1 MKAVHLLA
9 AACFVLFAVCLV
21 GCNRDAGKPKV
32 TNHKDESQP
41 KHADHKDHKDENKGE
56 HAHKPAA
63 HGGKIV
69 SVGTDNYHAEV
80 VFEKDG
86 HLKVYTLGK
95 DETKSISIESQ
106 TLKAHV
112 KHDEK
117 SHEVDLKPE
126 PQASDPKGKTSL
138 FVGKLPH
145 DLMGKKVTVT
155 IVGLKVEGETFRVEF
170 SGEAGKHSD
179 HKDHKD
185 HKDGKEHKGHK
196 KDGKEHTDHKKEHS
210 KTSAVENEIKEARAK
225 LSPEDR
231 KLVDAQEWCPIMP
244 DNRLG
249 VMGVPFK
256 LMIKDHPVFLCC
268 KGCQRKALAEPEKTL
283 AKVEEF
289 KAKVK
294 TGTVKVGA
302 KVPDFSIKTLDGM
315 SVKLSELQKD
325 EKRTKTG
332 VVVLSFW
339 CTTCHSCRHVEAH
352 LAKLAK
358 DYDGQAAVIAL
369 DANADDTAQGVAAF
383 VKKNGLTMPVAL
395 DASGNSADVF
405 GIKVTTTTV
414 VIDGNGVLRYCG
426 QLRQKGV
433 ASAEDALRAVL
444 AGNEVAVKTTPHTG

>member
-32 TNHKDESQP
+32 TNQKDEGHS
-41 KHADHKDHKDENKGE
+41 KHADHKDHKDEKKGE

-86 HLKVYTLGK
+86 HLKFYTLGK
-95 DETKSISIESQ
+95 DETKSVSIESQ
-106 TLKAHV
+106 TLKAHA

-117 SHEVDLKPE
+117 SHEIELKPE
-126 PQASDPKGKTSL
+126 PLASDPKGKTSL

-145 DLMGKKVTVT
+145 DLVGKKVTVT

-170 SGEAGKHSD
+170 SGEAGKHGD

-185 HKDGKEHKGHK
+185 HK

-210 KTSAVENEIKEARAK
+210 KTSTVENEIKEARAM

-231 KLVDAQEWCPIMP
+231 KLVDAQEWCPVMT

-249 VMGVPFK
+249 VMGVPFR
-256 LMIKDHPVFLCC
+256 LMVKDHPVFLCC
-268 KGCQRKALAEPEKTL
+268 KGCQRKALADPEKTL

-289 KAKVK
+289 KKKAKA
-294 TGTVKVGA
+294 GAVKVGA
-302 KVPDFSIKTLDGM
+302 RVPDFSVRMLDGTT
-315 SVKLSELQKD
+315 VKLSELQKD
-325 EKRTKTG
+325 EKRTKNG

-339 CTTCHSCRHVEAH
+339 CTTCHSCRHVDAQ

-369 DANADDTAQGVAAF
+369 DANADDTAPAVTAF
-383 VKKNGLTMPVAL
+383 VKKTGLTMPIAL
-395 DASGNSADVF
+395 DPSANAADVF
-405 GIKVTTTTV
+405 GINVTTTTV
-414 VIDGNGVLRYCG
+414 VIDGGGVLRYCG
-426 QLRQKGV
+426 QFRQKGG
-433 ASAEDALRAVL
+433 ASAEDALKAVL
-444 AGNEVAVKTTPHTG
+444 AGSEVAVKTTPHNG